1 MSMSVFS
8 IWESRFP
15 PQDAAEGRDI
25 TEAIWRDMPH
35 FDGYLRHV
43 IVKDLD
49 DPGHLLVISEWESRA
64 AADKV
69 RDHQYANHQNARR
82 ADASYQSRGGES
94 SDRPDGIG
102 TRSPGSGTE
111 PPIVVPLSVE
121 RSMEVDD
128 LAGRHTWP
136 PLR

>member
-1 MSMSVFS
+1 MSVFS

-43 IVKDLD
+43 IVEDVD
-49 DPGHLLVISEWESRA
+49 DPGHLVVISEWESHA

-69 RDHQYANHQNARR
+69 RDQYADHENARR
-82 ADASYQSRGGES
+82 ADALVSEPR
-94 SDRPDGIG
+94 RRIIG
-102 TRSPGSGTE
+102 QAMTT
-111 PPIVVPLSVE
+111 
-121 RSMEVDD
+121 
-128 LAGRHTWP
+128 AGVNQRYGP
-136 PLR
+136 